1 MKGYLLKLVWPF
13 IIFSEIVFRIEGMQ
27 NYDKNIICIFPEK
40 IVSVLLIRHIYLFK
54 DRKDGTV

>member
-27 NYDKNIICIFPEK
+27 KYDKNIIFVFPEK
-40 IVSVLLIRHIYLFK
+40 IFPIHLVEGVQS
-54 DRKDGTV
+54 